1 MPSKFQNTMV
11 RQYMKVAVSLYKV
24 SGGSI
29 GGKMRGAPVLLLT
42 TSGRKTGNPYTNP
55 LIYGKDGDRFVVI
68 ASYGG
73 APQHPGWW
81 RNLLKTPKATVQVGK
96 ESFTVT
102 ASEATGE
109 ERDRLW
115 TLMTGLYADYD
126 AYQKKTDRQIPVVI
140 LERT

>member
-1 MPSKFQNTMV
+1 MPSKFVNTMT

-42 TSGRKTGNPYTNP
+42 TTGRKTGNPYTTP
-55 LIYGKDGDRFVVI
+55 LIYGKDGDRLVVI

-73 APQHPGWW
+73 AAQHPGWW
-81 RNLLKTPKATVQVGK
+81 RNLLKTPKATVQLGK
-96 ESFTVT
+96 ETFTVT
-102 ASEATGE
+102 ASEATAE

-115 TLMTGLYADYD
+115 ALMNEIYADYNT
-126 AYQKKTDRQIPVVI
+126 YQKKTDRQIPVVV
-140 LERT
+140 LERS

>member
-11 RQYMKVAVSLYKV
+11 RQYMKIAVSLYKV